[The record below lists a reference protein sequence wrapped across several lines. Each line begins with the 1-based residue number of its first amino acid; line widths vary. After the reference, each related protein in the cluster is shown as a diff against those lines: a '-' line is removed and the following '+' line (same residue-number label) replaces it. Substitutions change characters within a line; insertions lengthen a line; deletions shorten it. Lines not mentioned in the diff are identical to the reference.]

1 MFQMNFT
8 TKKSKRKEE
17 KVSIHNVMMIQKGND
32 KMFGEWS
39 NKLQNEDKR
48 FVVNVVC
55 L

>member
-1 MFQMNFT
+1 MNFT

-17 KVSIHNVMMIQKGND
+17 KASIHNVMMIQKGNN

-39 NKLQNEDKR
+39 NKLQKEDKR